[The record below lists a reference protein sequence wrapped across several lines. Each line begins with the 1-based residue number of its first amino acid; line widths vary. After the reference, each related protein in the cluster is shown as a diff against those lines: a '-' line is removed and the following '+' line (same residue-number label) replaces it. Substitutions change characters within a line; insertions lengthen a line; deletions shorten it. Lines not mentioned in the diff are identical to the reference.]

1 MPEEVLKS
9 YMMNLKVDALK
20 SEFRRLA
27 KLIHPDKNKHPKA
40 SASFQKI
47 HKVYEQAVERLESS
61 KPVVVVMWDNGYKF
75 YAYTHVYVI
84 KLCLATISVSNVV
97 MMGLFHAL

>member
-9 YMMNLKVDALK
+9 YMLNLKVDAMK

-40 SASFQKI
+40 GAAFQKI
-47 HKVYEQAVERLESS
+47 HKLYEQAVERLESS
-61 KPVVVVMWDNGYKF
+61 KPVVMWDTGYTKF
-75 YAYTHVYVI
+75 YTYTPVYVI
-84 KLCLATISVSNVV
+84 KPISCAYLNSHW
-97 MMGLFHAL
+97 F